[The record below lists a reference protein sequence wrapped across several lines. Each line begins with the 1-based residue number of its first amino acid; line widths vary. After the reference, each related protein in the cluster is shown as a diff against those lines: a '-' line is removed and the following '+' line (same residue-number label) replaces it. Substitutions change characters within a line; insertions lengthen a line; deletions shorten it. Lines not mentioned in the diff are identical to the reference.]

1 MFYLFKTFTQMKIL
15 LNKTTLSKSLRPF
28 NDIGFVPT
36 MGSIH
41 EGHLSLIKRSNRV
54 CNKTIVSIFINPK
67 QFNNKKDFKKYPK
80 NIENDVKI
88 LKKTKKV
95 DFVYIPK
102 FNDVFKSK
110 NKPIV
115 KLNKKD
121 KILCAK
127 FRQGHFEGV
136 LDVMDKLTNIVK
148 PTKIFMGNK
157 DFQQLFLVKKY
168 LKKKYN
174 TDVVGC
180 KTIRGKNKV
189 ALSSRNCLLSKAN
202 LILASKIVKKLINLK
217 KNIKIKKNKNKYL
230 STIKDDL
237 QKQFKIKIEYLE
249 FREIN
254 NLKLSNVINTSK
266 IFIAYYLNGVRLID
280 NL

>member
-1 MFYLFKTFTQMKIL
+1 MFYLFKNFTQMKIL
-15 LNKTTLSKSLRPF
+15 LNKTSLTKSLRHF

-41 EGHLSLIKRSNRV
+41 KGHLSLVSKSNQM
-54 CNKTIVSIFINPK
+54 CHKTVVSIFVNPK
-67 QFNNKKDFKKYPK
+67 QFNNKKDFKTYPK
-80 NIENDVKI
+80 NIKKD
-88 LKKTKKV
+88 LKVLTQTKKV

-102 FNDVFKSK
+102 FQDIFKN
-110 NKPIV
+110 NKKTKI

-127 FRQGHFEGV
+127 FREGHFEGV

-157 DFQQLFLVKKY
+157 DFQQLFLVKTY

-174 TDVVGC
+174 TNVIGC
-180 KTIRGKNKV
+180 KTIREKNKV
-189 ALSSRNCLLSKAN
+189 ALSSRNSLLSKKSF
-202 LILASKIVKKLINLK
+202 ILASKIIKKLISIK

-230 STIKDDL
+230 SDVKDDF
-237 QKQFKIKIEYLE
+237 QKKFKIKIEYLE
-249 FREIN
+249 LRDIN
-254 NLKLSNVINTSK
+254 NLKLSNVIETSR
-266 IFIAYYLNGVRLID
+266 IFVAYYLNSVRLID
-280 NL
+280 NI